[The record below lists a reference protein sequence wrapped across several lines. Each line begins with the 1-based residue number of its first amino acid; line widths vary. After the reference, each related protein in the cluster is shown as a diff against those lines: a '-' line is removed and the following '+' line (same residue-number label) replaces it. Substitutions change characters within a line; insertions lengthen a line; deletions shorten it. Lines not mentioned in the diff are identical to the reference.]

1 MRVRLVVWLSVFGL
15 GTLSASTTLAQPPS
29 SESAVAPSVEVPVGS
44 DVPPTF
50 TSALDEVLTFGSD
63 VAPTFSPTV
72 PPNFTALPEM
82 EPAPDMSP
90 AAGGAW
96 RVNLFA
102 VPAAVAPAPVVVSS
116 EMLTLLADAQ
126 AAQRPRPVAF
136 EYSEGYQKRKKIH
149 VYASLAMLPLFVTQ
163 FALGNS
169 LWDDSTEGKKTA
181 HVVVGSSIGVLFGL
195 NTVTGV
201 WNLWEGRKNPEGRA
215 RRLTHGLMM
224 LGADAGFFAT
234 ALLAPGDDGS
244 GDRDT
249 HRAVA
254 LTSIGVA
261 TASYL
266 FMLLTR

>member
-1 MRVRLVVWLSVFGL
+1 MRVRLVLWLSVFGL
-15 GTLSASTTLAQPPS
+15 GTLSASTTLAQPAS
-29 SESAVAPSVEVPVGS
+29 GESAESPSVKLPVGS
-44 DVPPTF
+44 DVTA
-50 TSALDEVLTFGSD
+50 TLKSALDEVLTFESG
-63 VAPTFSPTV
+63 VAPTFSPAVVAST
-72 PPNFTALPEM
+72 FTSPSAI
-82 EPAPDMSP
+82 EPAPHMSP

-96 RVNLFA
+96 RVSLFPVPDA
-102 VPAAVAPAPVVVSS
+102 VPAPVVLST
-116 EMLTLLADAQ
+116 ETLMLLADAQ

-136 EYSEGYQKRKKIH
+136 EYSEGYQKRRKIH

-169 LWDDSTEGKKTA
+169 LWDNSTEGKKTA
-181 HVVVGSSIGVLFGL
+181 HIIVGSSIGVLFGL

-234 ALLAPGDDGS
+234 ALLAPGNDGS

-254 LTSIGVA
+254 LTSMGVA

>member
-1 MRVRLVVWLSVFGL
+1 MRVRLVLWLSVFGL
-15 GTLSASTTLAQPPS
+15 GTLSASTTLAQPAPG
-29 SESAVAPSVEVPVGS
+29 ESPESPSVKLPVGS
-44 DVPPTF
+44 DVTA
-50 TSALDEVLTFGSD
+50 TLKSALDEVLTFESGG
-63 VAPTFSPTV
+63 APTFSPAVAPTFKAPSASEPV
-72 PPNFTALPEM
+72 PHV
-82 EPAPDMSP
+82 SP

-96 RVNLFA
+96 RVNLFP
-102 VPAAVAPAPVVVSS
+102 VPDAVAPAPVVVST
-116 EMLTLLADAQ
+116 ETLALLADAQ

-136 EYSEGYQKRKKIH
+136 EYSEGYQKRRKIH

-169 LWDDSTEGKKTA
+169 LWDNSTEGKKTA
-181 HVVVGSSIGVLFGL
+181 HVIVGSSIGVLFGL

-215 RRLTHGLMM
+215 RRLTHGLLM

-254 LTSIGVA
+254 LTSMGVA

>member
-1 MRVRLVVWLSVFGL
+1 MRVRLVLWLSVFGL
-15 GTLSASTTLAQPPS
+15 GTLSASTTLAQPVS
-29 SESAVAPSVEVPVGS
+29 SEGTTALSVELPVGS
-44 DVPPTF
+44 DVRPPF
-50 TSALDEVLTFGSD
+50 KSALDEVPAFGSD
-63 VAPTFSPTV
+63 VAPTFSSTLTSIFSSP
-72 PPNFTALPEM
+72 LEI
-82 EPAPDMSP
+82 EPAPHMSP

-102 VPAAVAPAPVVVSS
+102 VPATVAPAPVVVST
-116 EMLTLLADAQ
+116 ETLALLADAQ

-136 EYSEGYQKRKKIH
+136 ESSEGYQKRRKIH

-181 HVVVGSSIGVLFGL
+181 HVIVGSSIGVLFGL

-201 WNLWEGRKNPEGRA
+201 WNLWEGRKNPVGRA
-215 RRLTHGLMM
+215 RRLTHGLLM

>member
-1 MRVRLVVWLSVFGL
+1 MRVRLVLWLAVFGL
-15 GTLSASTTLAQPPS
+15 GTLSASTTLAQPAS
-29 SESAVAPSVEVPVGS
+29 GGSAQSPCVKLPVGS
-44 DVPPTF
+44 DVTATLKSP
-50 TSALDEVLTFGSD
+50 LDEVLTFDSGLAPTLTRS
-63 VAPTFSPTV
+63 VAPTFTSPMV
-72 PPNFTALPEM
+72 IEPLPPL
-82 EPAPDMSP
+82 SP

-102 VPAAVAPAPVVVSS
+102 VRDAVAPAPIAEST
-116 EMLTLLADAQ
+116 ETLTLLADAQ

-136 EYSEGYQKRKKIH
+136 EYSEGYQKRRKIH
-149 VYASLAMLPLFVTQ
+149 VYASFAMLPLFVTQ

-169 LWDDSTEGKKTA
+169 LWDNSTEGKKTA
-181 HVVVGSSIGVLFGL
+181 HAIVGSGIGVLFGL

-215 RRLTHGLMM
+215 RRLTHGLLM

-234 ALLAPGDDGS
+234 ALLRPGDDGS

-254 LTSIGVA
+254 LTSMGVA

>member
-1 MRVRLVVWLSVFGL
+1 MRAGL
-15 GTLSASTTLAQPPS
+15 AISLSALVLGALTPWPALAQQMSVETTLPASDGPPP
-29 SESAVAPSVEVPVGS
+29 AVS
-44 DVPPTF
+44 
-50 TSALDEVLTFGSD
+50 
-63 VAPTFSPTV
+63 
-72 PPNFTALPEM
+72 TA
-82 EPAPDMSP
+82 EPGTGV
-90 AAGGAW
+90 AGGAW

-102 VPAAVAPAPVVVSS
+102 VQAAAAPSPVFVSS
-116 EMLTLLADAQ
+116 EALALLAGAQ

-136 EYSEGYQKRKKIH
+136 EYSDAYQTRKKIH
-149 VYASLAMLPLFVTQ
+149 VYASIAMLPLFVTQ
-163 FALGNS
+163 FALGDS
-169 LWDDSTEGKKTA
+169 LWDDATEGKHTA

-201 WNLWEGRKNPEGRA
+201 WNLWEGRKNPTGRA

>member
-15 GTLSASTTLAQPPS
+15 GTLSASTTLAQPAS
-29 SESAVAPSVEVPVGS
+29 SESAVSPSVELPVGW

-72 PPNFTALPEM
+72 PPKFTSLPEM

-116 EMLTLLADAQ
+116 EMLTLLAYAQ

-136 EYSEGYQKRKKIH
+136 EYS
-149 VYASLAMLPLFVTQ
+149 
-163 FALGNS
+163 
-169 LWDDSTEGKKTA
+169 
-181 HVVVGSSIGVLFGL
+181 
-195 NTVTGV
+195 
-201 WNLWEGRKNPEGRA
+201 
-215 RRLTHGLMM
+215 
-224 LGADAGFFAT
+224 
-234 ALLAPGDDGS
+234 
-244 GDRDT
+244 
-249 HRAVA
+249 
-254 LTSIGVA
+254 
-261 TASYL
+261 
-266 FMLLTR
+266 